1 MGYLTDNLVAQSAV
15 FQSKIQMSLTKAVDA
30 ARGGPRDDLAKA
42 VMQDLP
48 RYAKELAPLFAT
60 KDNLNLDSTDGAID
74 AAVLAN
80 LDYLAARVL
89 KA

>member
-1 MGYLTDNLVAQSAV
+1 MGYLTDNLVAQSGV
-15 FQSKIQMSLTKAVDA
+15 FQSKIQMALTKAVDA
-30 ARGGPRDDLAKA
+30 ARGGPRDELAKA
-42 VMQDLP
+42 LMQDLP
-48 RYAKELAPLFAT
+48 RFSKELAPLFAT
-60 KDNLNLDSTDGAID
+60 KDGLDLDSTDAQID